1 MTFEKQKT
9 KFLSMV
15 MAKEAL
21 ILQGKAVPTIPQ
33 EIPALFEG
41 SALPA
46 SKAVQTALWI
56 AKNND
61 LIARKTPLRSVW
73 YDFIKLVLQKIIKR
87 VRNPADSFYKSFG
100 DIIRKTD
107 LWYKDFNVV
116 NEPAAYTIV
125 EFPGQRLFPNIMI
138 CLEKESYYQVFKNFC
153 DLLGLHLYAGGGM
166 PSYSAAEDISRKI
179 HNAALDEDLDIYTI
193 SDYDPVGFDIANTFE
208 KHFSDYLDRFG
219 TQVKSERKAP
229 YPYHYTEGER
239 ERGMYGVKP
248 VTVDR
253 KRWKQ
258 KKYVDERLK
267 YGVYDERFKDPNFYD
282 TDKDSEIHKFLD
294 EASEGKMKKPSRDAW
309 INKWRVR
316 AEQGDFPH
324 VMGFEVESL
333 PGRPFDEQL
342 PPDYNPADAVG
353 RARMRL
359 IIFDELIES
368 YKLEDVL
375 EKWLENNFITE
386 PEESAKT
393 MVKKSSRY
401 LDIDSIKENI
411 KERLDNLM
419 DMKFNMLFGSDVEEV
434 KKKIEDWRE
443 DLIKEYVVDSDKI
456 KEFENALRVSIADDE
471 DSWNFAW
478 KYNRVLPSIPDT
490 VTEDLVI
497 PDEVNEAIDDNRKF
511 LDDLLEQVNKK
522 IEEEIPEDEKYKEEF
537 EESET
542 EETSRFTIE
551 DKRNKY
557 W

>member
-1 MTFEKQKT
+1 MTFEKQKN
-9 KFLSMV
+9 KFMSMV

-21 ILQGKAVPTIPQ
+21 ILQGKALPTIPQ
-33 EIPALFEG
+33 DIPALFEG
-41 SALPA
+41 STLPA

-61 LIARKTPLRSVW
+61 LIARRTPLRSVW

-125 EFPGQRLFPNIMI
+125 EYPGSRLFPNIMI
-138 CLEKESYYQVFKNFC
+138 CLEKESYFQVFKNFC

-179 HNAALDEDLDIYTI
+179 HDAAPDENLDIYTI
-193 SDYDPVGFDIANTFE
+193 SDYDPVGFDIANTF
-208 KHFSDYLDRFG
+208 KIHFSDYLDRFG

-229 YPYHYTEGER
+229 FPYHYVDDKER
-239 ERGMYGVKP
+239 ERAMYGVKP
-248 VTVDR
+248 ITVDR

-258 KKYVDERLK
+258 KEHVEERLK
-267 YGVYDERFKDPNFYD
+267 YKIYDERFKDPNFYD

-309 INKWRVR
+309 ISKWKTR

-342 PPDYNPADAVG
+342 PPGYDPKDAVG
-353 RARMRL
+353 RARMRF
-359 IIFDELIES
+359 IIFDELIKS
-368 YKLEDVL
+368 YKIEDAL

-393 MVKKSSRY
+393 KVKESSRFI
-401 LDIDSIKENI
+401 DIDSIKDNI
-411 KERLDNLM
+411 KERLDDLL
-419 DMKFNMLFGSDVEEV
+419 DMKFNLLFGSDVEEV
-434 KKKIEDWRE
+434 KKKIEDWRKDIIE
-443 DLIKEYVVDSDKI
+443 EYIDDPNKI
-456 KEFENALRVSIADDE
+456 KDFENTLRVAIAEDE
-471 DSWNFAW
+471 AKWDFQWR
-478 KYNRVLPSIPDT
+478 YNRLLPSIPDT
-490 VTEDLVI
+490 VTKDLEI
-497 PDEVNEAIDDNRKF
+497 PEEVNEAIEDNRSF
-511 LDDLLEQVNKK
+511 LDDLLEQINSK
-522 IEEEIPEDEKYKEEF
+522 IEEEGLEET
-537 EESET
+537 ET

-551 DKRNKY
+551 DRRNGF
-557 W
+557 